1 MSILTEQAVVVSQ
14 SAMKTDKATKRLALF
29 NEDGTPASLGG
40 GGSGGGVSPVATA
53 NITAG
58 PHTATSSEEFLRFD
72 CTAAA
77 ISLVLPN
84 TGLTTRNIWRAVKMD
99 TGSNPINVTI
109 EGGGTFQ
116 NGTTTFV
123 CTTPYSCYSFAV
135 DSSGNCVVF

>member
-1 MSILTEQAVVVSQ
+1 MNLTKQAVIVSQ
-14 SAMKTDKATKRLALF
+14 AEMVTSRATERLALF
-29 NEDGTPASLGG
+29 NENGTPVSLGGG

-72 CTAAA
+72 CTTAA

-84 TGLTTRNIWRAVKMD
+84 TGLTTRNIWRAAKMD

-109 EGGGTFQ
+109 QGGGTFQ
-116 NGTTTFV
+116 NGATTFV
-123 CTTPYSCYSFAV
+123 CSTPYSCYSFAV
-135 DSSGNCVVF
+135 DSSGNAIAF